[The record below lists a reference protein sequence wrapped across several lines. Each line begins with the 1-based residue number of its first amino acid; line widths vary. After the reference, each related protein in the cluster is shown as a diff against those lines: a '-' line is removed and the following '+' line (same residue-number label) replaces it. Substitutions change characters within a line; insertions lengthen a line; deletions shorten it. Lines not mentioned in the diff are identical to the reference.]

1 MGTKIAVNEY
11 TKFEGHKQGV
21 YALLWLESERCLLSA
36 GGDGALV
43 KWDLASIQPQVPVT
57 GKLYAQLPEPVFC
70 AMLAENGVIWAG
82 TQGGCLFLLTPGMAP
97 KMLKLATSAVF
108 FVSRWMENGY
118 THMTK
123 CCCCYPLCRAHRV
136 VEDGELMII
145 SIVRNYILK
154 HLFHHNSVSQV
165 HNFQNI
171 ILKFQ

>member
-1 MGTKIAVNEY
+1 MVFLAANLCTEPVSEVLGSAASPQIWLYICDKSSRVSVMCQRNNWAPDSQDQLKSKGMGTKIAVNEY

-43 KWDLASIQPQVPVT
+43 KWDLAGIQSQVPVT

-97 KMLKLATSAVF
+97 KMLKLAT
-108 FVSRWMENGY
+108 
-118 THMTK
+118 
-123 CCCCYPLCRAHRV
+123 RA
-136 VEDGELMII
+136 
-145 SIVRNYILK
+145 YF
-154 HLFHHNSVSQV
+154 LFLVG
-165 HNFQNI
+165 
-171 ILKFQ
+171 